1 MQGGPA
7 CGGFIQR
14 LCTTIELTGILHR
27 PGVLRFEHIM
37 RAGLF
42 LRTADRRGPSLPVI
56 GVDLRVLF
64 HARQRHVGRLKA
76 DQRFP
81 APFHAFECDGER
93 FAGPLRAVG
102 GDGVGKVDV
111 ALRFIGLRV
120 QCAGGFTVRQRDT
133 VTRDRFHL
141 PHAVGDVTPLRVAF
155 AEAHPVT
162 L

>member
-1 MQGGPA
+1 MQGSPA

-14 LCTTIELTGILHR
+14 LCSTIELTGIPHR
-27 PGVLRFEHIM
+27 PGVLRFEHVM
-37 RAGLF
+37 CAGLL
-42 LRTADRRGPSLPVI
+42 LRTADRRGPPLPVV
-56 GVDLRVLF
+56 GVDLRVLL

-93 FAGPLRAVG
+93 FTGPLRAVR

-111 ALRFIGLRV
+111 ALRFIRLRV
-120 QCAGGFTVRQRDT
+120 QCASGFTIRQRDT

-141 PHAVGDVTPLRVAF
+141 PHAVGYIAAFRVTF
-155 AEAHPVT
+155 TEAHPVT